1 MRFIYKIRKLI
12 RAICFSVKYDL
23 RLPNGNFSLKLLFDF
38 KLLLEVELL
47 FDLELLVKSNYLL
60 LDLKLL
66 LEFESLNQSG
76 ITISCQNT
84 IRNRITIHLKLLV

>member
-1 MRFIYKIRKLI
+1 MRFVYNIRKLI
-12 RAICFSVKYDL
+12 RAIRVSVKYDL
-23 RLPNGNFSLKLLFDF
+23 RLPNGNFNLKLLFDF

-47 FDLELLVKSNYLL
+47 FDLELLVKLNYLL

-66 LEFESLNQSG
+66 LEFESLIQSG

-84 IRNRITIHLKLLV
+84 IRSRIAIHLELLV